1 MNALPTAGQD
11 LPIRDIHAPA
21 PPSIWP
27 PAPGWWILAGVGL
40 VLLGLGL
47 WWLYRRYRLAQRRR
61 RILDQLAG
69 LPSRATGALLAAE
82 VSALLK
88 RVALARYP
96 RTEVASLTG
105 TPWLELLDRT
115 GGGGRFGGA
124 GATSAWAVAA
134 TAVGGGVSAPSS
146 SGGGGGSSGGGS
158 SGGGGGGGW

>member
-88 RVALARYP
+88 RVALSRYP

-115 GGGGRFGGA
+115 GGGGRFARGPGRVLAEGPYAPAPDIDTDALLALA
-124 GATSAWAVAA
+124 GDWIRRNL
-134 TAVGGGVSAPSS
+134 
-146 SGGGGGSSGGGS
+146 
-158 SGGGGGGGW
+158 

>member
-115 GGGGRFGGA
+115 GGGGRFARGPGRVLAEGPYAPAPDIDTDALLALA
-124 GATSAWAVAA
+124 GDWIRRNL
-134 TAVGGGVSAPSS
+134 
-146 SGGGGGSSGGGS
+146 
-158 SGGGGGGGW
+158 

>member
-11 LPIRDIHAPA
+11 LPLRDIHAPA
-21 PPSIWP
+21 PPGVWP
-27 PAPGWWILAGVGL
+27 PAPGWWVLAGVGL
-40 VLLGLGL
+40 VLLGFGL
-47 WWLYRRYRLAQRRR
+47 WWLYRRYRLARRRR

-69 LPSRATGALLAAE
+69 LPGRATGALLAAE

-115 GGGGRFGGA
+115 GGGGRFVQGPGRVLAEGPYAPAPDFDADALLALA
-124 GATSAWAVAA
+124 GDWIRRNL
-134 TAVGGGVSAPSS
+134 
-146 SGGGGGSSGGGS
+146 
-158 SGGGGGGGW
+158 